1 MATGEVAPYKT
12 LVTHGFVLDPN
23 KQKMSKSLGNVVDP
37 SLVIHGGK
45 CVWPLPL
52 PYVIVAGGR

>member
-1 MATGEVAPYKT
+1 
-12 LVTHGFVLDPN
+12 LDPN

-52 PYVIVAGGR
+52 PYVIVAGNIG